1 MTDSQGILNL
11 DIRAIMETIPHR
23 YPFLLVDRVEELDIE
38 GKRLVA
44 IKNVTMNEPYFQ
56 GHYPGLPVMPGV
68 LQIEAMAQ
76 AAAIF
81 MLFQP
86 SNAGKTPLFTGIDRV
101 KFRRQVGPGDQLRI
115 VIEVGRMK
123 PRVAK
128 CETKCFVGDQLA
140 CEAELTCMLADA
152 PEE

>member
-1 MTDSQGILNL
+1 MSESNSMLKL
-11 DIRAIMETIPHR
+11 DIREIMEAIPHR
-23 YPFLLVDRVEELDIE
+23 YPFLLVDRVIELDME
-38 GKRLVA
+38 ARRLVA
-44 IKNVTMNEPYFQ
+44 IKNVTMNEPYFM
-56 GHYPGLPVMPGV
+56 GHYPGMPVMPGV

-81 MLFQP
+81 MLLQP
-86 SNAGKTPLFTGIDRV
+86 TNRGKTPLFTGIDAV
-101 KFRRQVGPGDQLRI
+101 KFRRQVGPGDQLKI

-128 CETKCFVGDQLA
+128 CETKCFVDDQLA
-140 CEAELTCMLADA
+140 CEAQLTCMLAET